1 MPLLKV
7 EAEKLAETDLVR
19 GVIEEVIDR
28 DELFALLPFTRTEG
42 KAYVY
47 NREKAVVEAEFL
59 DPNDTVNEGAAEFLE
74 VVTKLR
80 ILAHDVDV
88 DKFLAATM
96 NDANDQVA
104 IQIAAKAKGLARK
117 FRRTLVVGNNAVNAK
132 EFDGI
137 QKLVAATADQ
147 NIVVGA
153 NGAALSLSMLDEL
166 LDKIP
171 NGADAIF
178 MRSGTVRA
186 YRALLRA
193 AGGTTPE
200 TIMLEDFGRPVLA
213 HNGVPILVND
223 FIPGDIAQGSA
234 TATCSVYAVRLNED
248 DGLHGIFGGAGGA
261 GMAVEA
267 IGTVQNKDAW
277 RWRVKW
283 YAGVALKSTKSLAR
297 LVGITNV

>member
-1 MPLLKV
+1 MPLLKA
-7 EAEKLAETDLVR
+7 EAEKLAENDLVR
-19 GVIEEVIDR
+19 GVIEEVIDK
-28 DELFALLPFTRTEG
+28 DELFALLPFTKTDG

-47 NREKAVVEAEFL
+47 NRETTVVEADFL
-59 DPNDTVNEGAAEFLE
+59 DPNDTVNEGAAQFAE

-88 DKFLAATM
+88 DKFLATTM
-96 NDANDQVA
+96 SDANDQVA
-104 IQIAAKAKGLARK
+104 VQIAAKAKGLARK
-117 FRRTLVVGNNAVNAK
+117 FRRTLIIGDNATNAK

-137 QKLVAATADQ
+137 QKLCAANAGQ
-147 NIVVGA
+147 NLVVGA
-153 NGAALSLSMLDEL
+153 NGAALSLSL
-166 LDKIP
+166 LDQLLDAVP

-200 TIMLEDFGRPVLA
+200 TIMLAEFGRPVLA

-223 FIPGDIAQGSA
+223 FIPGDVDQGTA
-234 TATCSVYAVRLNED
+234 TDTCSVYAMRLNED
-248 DGLHGIFGGAGGA
+248 DGVHGLFGGSGGA

-283 YAGVALKSTKSLAR
+283 YAGLALKSTKSLAR
-297 LVGITNV
+297 LVGITNI